1 MNIEYRA
8 LLLAAGLGTRLK
20 PFTDSKPKCLIDIGG
35 KPLLEYWLESL
46 ENSNCKEVL
55 INTHYLSEQVFD
67 FVQKRPQTKMKIKT
81 TYEKDLLGT
90 AGTLMKNITFFKK
103 DLGLL
108 IHADNFTKLDLN
120 KFIRAHLKR
129 TKNTIISMVT
139 FLSDNPSSCGIVDI
153 DQNQV
158 LLDFNEKPANPKSS
172 LANAA
177 IYAFEDEFLQEFIK
191 LDHPYDFSKDV
202 IDKFIGKIQT
212 WKTNEILI
220 DIGTPKSLAKSQTYG
235 FLKKKKY

>member
-67 FVQKRPQTKMKIKT
+67 FLQKRPKTKMKIKRPT
-81 TYEKDLLGT
+81 KRFVST

-120 KFIRAHLKR
+120 KFIKAHLKR

-153 DQNQV
+153 DHNQV
-158 LLDFNEKPANPKSS
+158 LLDFKEKPANPKSS

-177 IYAFEDEFLQEFIK
+177 IYAFEDEFLKEFIK

-202 IDKFIGKIQT
+202 IDKFKGKI
-212 WKTNEILI
+212 KLGKPMKFLLI
-220 DIGTPKSLAKSQTYG
+220 
-235 FLKKKKY
+235 